1 MTNLQYTINN
11 AMHELQIWFK
21 LNNLVGNAEKMMAM
35 SFHTLQNK
43 RPVSTCI
50 IFEGRDIQ
58 CKMEQNFQ
66 VYTGCPTS

>member
-11 AMHELQIWFK
+11 AMYELQIWFK
-21 LNNLVGNAEKMMAM
+21 LNNLVGNAEKMIAM

-43 RPVSTCI
+43 RPVSARI

-58 CKMEQNFQ
+58 CKME
-66 VYTGCPTS
+66 